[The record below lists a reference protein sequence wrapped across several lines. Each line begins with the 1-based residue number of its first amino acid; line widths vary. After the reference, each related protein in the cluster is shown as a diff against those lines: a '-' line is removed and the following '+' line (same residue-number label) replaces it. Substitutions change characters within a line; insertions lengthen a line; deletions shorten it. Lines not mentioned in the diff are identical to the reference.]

1 MVLVPSDIQPELPTV
16 VVEGST
22 EENRGVGAM
31 GQFLSDLQNHGPVA
45 SGAKS
50 LASGQAI
57 LVQLPSLDGDGEQAN
72 MAWLRHSLIGQRV

>member
-1 MVLVPSDIQPELPTV
+1 
-16 VVEGST
+16 
-22 EENRGVGAM
+22 M